1 MYFSRLRKEDESLT
15 FSALDEFSEEQIDF
29 ICFKRGIDID
39 KQNLKQKKDDL
50 KLWLSISN
58 QRNVPHSLL
67 LYTRI
72 NDFCNDIFEISDNED
87 DQEVLRRSPVDTY
100 YLEKMR
106 VFEET
111 FGIDKLQNSVFKL
124 GEKIKEAQVAREQGE
139 EISYV
144 LDNNDLERMMF
155 VVDEFRTR
163 HSTITES
170 INNTYR
176 IGNKLLDFVEK

>member
-87 DQEVLRRSPVDTY
+87 DQEVLRRV
-100 YLEKMR
+100 
-106 VFEET
+106 
-111 FGIDKLQNSVFKL
+111 
-124 GEKIKEAQVAREQGE
+124 
-139 EISYV
+139 
-144 LDNNDLERMMF
+144 
-155 VVDEFRTR
+155 
-163 HSTITES
+163 S
-170 INNTYR
+170 IF
-176 IGNKLLDFVEK
+176 LF